1 MSLTRVVISSERHAG
16 RISRQLFGA
25 NHVYAARGYGMWDAS
40 RHRPYPRFVAQVRDA
55 GISALR
61 YPAGTAGNLFRWRDA
76 IGPVHRRRLGPV
88 FRATTFPYF
97 GPDEFGAL
105 LDEIGA
111 VGSIVVNFATLNA
124 VDAADWVEYM
134 TAPLGANPGGGTPW
148 AQLRAEGGHPEP
160 YDVPHWEVA
169 NEPWHPEQYYW
180 MAGHSE
186 RSMDELYAFGGTT
199 TFTEAPVVG
208 YENHDPNAGLGDGST
223 GQVRYAP
230 YPPVVPGSQTLYV
243 DGRAW
248 ASVADLSSARPSDAV
263 YEFDPG
269 SGEIRF
275 GDGEHGCIPRPEAS
289 ITISYDSGP
298 HDGFVDFYREM
309 KAVNPDIK
317 VYSSL
322 HNETFLKLMGAD
334 NAYDGVVQHPYARSS
349 VTRSNGEPLLP
360 DNLPIEEYR
369 HRFLTSMTEELAAE
383 VAKTQRDIR
392 AYAGHR
398 SGDVTVAITEYGA
411 IDTPAEAKHYHR
423 SLDEG
428 LFDAELLRRLVE
440 LDSSPAIVLAM
451 RHLLTSYV
459 FEEAPPEAFGGGNA
473 MISGPG
479 PETEPQAQAHVFSL
493 LTSMTGTKRLTSKV
507 IAPPTRLLG
516 TGQQVDLLTALATED
531 ADSLYLVVINLS
543 VGEDVQTRVEPGVP
557 HRSQVEVW
565 TVTGPSFL
573 SFNTREEPDNVTLSK
588 RVDHVASGAFDY
600 TFPAHSVTGI
610 RLTRPTLRP

>member
-1 MSLTRVVISSERHAG
+1 MSLTRVVIGSERHAC

-76 IGPVHRRRLGPV
+76 IGPVHQRRPGPV
-88 FRATTFPYF
+88 FRASTFPYF

-124 VDAADWVEYM
+124 GDAADWVEYM
-134 TAPLGANPGGGTPW
+134 TAPLGANPRGGTPW
-148 AQLRAEGGHPEP
+148 AQIRAEGGHPDP

-186 RSMDELYAFGGTT
+186 KSMDELYAFGGTT
-199 TFTEAPVVG
+199 TFTEAPVVR
-208 YENHDPNAGLGDGST
+208 YENHDPDAGLGDGSPE
-223 GQVRYAP
+223 QVRYAP
-230 YPPVVPGSQTLYV
+230 YPPVVPGSQTLYL
-243 DGRAW
+243 DGQAW
-248 ASVADLSSARPSDAV
+248 TDIADLSSAGPSDAV

-275 GDGEHGCIPRPEAS
+275 GDGEHGRIPHPGAS

-309 KAVNPDIK
+309 KAANPDIA

-322 HNETFLKLMGAD
+322 HNEAFLKLMGSE

-349 VTRSNGEPLLP
+349 VTRPNGEPLLP
-360 DNLPIEEYR
+360 DDLPIEEYR

-383 VAKTQRDIR
+383 VARTQRDIR

-398 SGDVTVAITEYGA
+398 AGDVTIALTEYGA
-411 IDTPAEAKHYHR
+411 IDAPAEAKHYHR
-423 SLDEG
+423 SVDEG
-428 LFDAELLRRLVE
+428 LFDAELLRRLVA
-440 LDSSPAIVLAM
+440 LDASPAVVLAM

-459 FEEAPPEAFGGGNA
+459 FDEAPAEAFGGGNA

-493 LTSMTGTKRLTSKV
+493 LTTMTGTTRLTSEV
-507 IAPPTRLLG
+507 IDPPTRLLG
-516 TGQQVDLLTALATED
+516 TGQRVDLLTALATED
-531 ADSLYLVVINLS
+531 ADSRYLVVINLS
-543 VGEDVQTRVEPGVP
+543 TSEDVQARVEPGAP
-557 HRSQVEVW
+557 HSQEVEVW
-565 TVTGPSFL
+565 MVTGPSFL
-573 SFNTREEPDNVTLSK
+573 SVNTREERNNVTLTK
-588 RVDHVASGAFDY
+588 RVYDVGSDAFDH

-610 RLTRPTLRP
+610 RLMPPISRP